1 MTGKS
6 QRVAARPLLA
16 RRHWGTIAEAGV
28 ALAAASVLTRLLPFH
43 RYIGLGARSLQ
54 ARAGAEPRDTAR
66 IMDAIARRVPFRA
79 VCLQKGLALQWMLR
93 RRGVNAVLHY
103 GIQLKKTGEE
113 LEAHVWVSAD
123 GKVLLGAP
131 LHERYTEVARYP
143 KQRA

>member
-1 MTGKS
+1 
-6 QRVAARPLLA
+6 
-16 RRHWGTIAEAGV
+16 
-28 ALAAASVLTRLLPFH
+28 
-43 RYIGLGARSLQ
+43 
-54 ARAGAEPRDTAR
+54 
-66 IMDAIARRVPFRA
+66 
-79 VCLQKGLALQWMLR
+79 MLR

-123 GKVLLGAP
+123 GEVLLGAP